1 MHAYRVEGRGFRVCS
16 CLPCSCWVGLVLRT
30 VVAVVFVVVGSG
42 VLAAVGVTMT
52 MLLVLSD
59 QVLSM
64 LAGLYSSM

>member
-1 MHAYRVEGRGFRVCS
+1 M
-16 CLPCSCWVGLVLRT
+16 LRT